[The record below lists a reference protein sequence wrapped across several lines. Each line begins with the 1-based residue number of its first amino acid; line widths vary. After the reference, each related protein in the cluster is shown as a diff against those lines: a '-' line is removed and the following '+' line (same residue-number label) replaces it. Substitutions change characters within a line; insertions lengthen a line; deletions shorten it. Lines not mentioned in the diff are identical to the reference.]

1 MKNKNRTEIIAEP
14 GKQELFIIREFDF
27 PRELVFR
34 AHTDPEIYAQWVGP
48 HGMTTDIIEWNCK
61 DGGSYKFRNICNG
74 ATFDFFGVN
83 HEVTA
88 PERIIGTFEYSGM
101 PERGHVI
108 LGKTTFEELPENRCR
123 LVHQSVFFS
132 IADRDGMIQSGMEQ
146 GVNEGYEKLD
156 ALLAGGLTKD
166 ATAN

>member
-1 MKNKNRTEIIAEP
+1 MKNKNRTEIVAEP